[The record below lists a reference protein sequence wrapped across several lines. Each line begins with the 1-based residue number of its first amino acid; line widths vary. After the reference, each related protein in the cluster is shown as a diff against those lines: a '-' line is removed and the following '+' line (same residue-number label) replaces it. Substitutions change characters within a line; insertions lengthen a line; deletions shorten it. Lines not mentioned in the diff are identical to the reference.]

1 MPEEPS
7 KILCDADFSVCYD
20 GAHMRF
26 LFGGS
31 SNDSTRKLK
40 SGIQNGEK
48 SCKNDEKQPEN
59 HRKPVRTPQNV
70 LK

>member
-20 GAHMRF
+20 GAHMRS

-40 SGIQNGEK
+40 SGIRNGDTAPMAVIQLVDYNFDNQLNEQ
-48 SCKNDEKQPEN
+48 SE
-59 HRKPVRTPQNV
+59 
-70 LK
+70 